1 MKWKPWSKNDPDPV
15 PTVGVGARPNPFGVG
30 ARASR
35 GGWWSRIW
43 SGPRRPGHE
52 RDLRSPEQLEMILG
66 AVKPVRNSLV
76 DDDLVVVR
84 RKADSR
90 LIYESL
96 PSPTARPRVEEESDR
111 AWQRLRGRRLDHLK
125 VSVD

>member
-1 MKWKPWSKNDPDPV
+1 MPA
-15 PTVGVGARPNPFGVG
+15 VGEATRANPFGAG
-30 ARASR
+30 AGPAR
-35 GGWWSRIW
+35 GGWWTRLW
-43 SGPRRPGHE
+43 SGPRRAGRE
-52 RDLRSPEQLEMILG
+52 RILRSPQQLEMILG

-84 RKADSR
+84 RKGESR